1 MHNIVRRL
9 SAVLILSTALAGVA
23 VAQDG
28 EGSQVQ
34 VRTDHHMHVHSPAI
48 LGFLPGYCA
57 SPGRQ
62 GPCDPAFIG
71 PLTVDDLLKDMDAAG
86 IRRGW
91 LMSTAYLA
99 HSPMMVPPAPD
110 AHEIMMSA
118 NDFTVDLARAH
129 PDRISTFIGINP
141 IADDALG
148 EIARWKG
155 DPAVTGIKLHLT
167 NSDVDLRSP
176 EQVAK
181 LAAVFAAAADADLA
195 IMIHMRTR
203 APDYGASDVAVF
215 LSEIL
220 PHASGVSVV
229 IAHSGGWGG
238 TNAFTLSALEGFAT
252 AIEHDPTIRRNLF
265 FDLAQ
270 VFDETTSAADL
281 QALATL
287 MRRIGV
293 DAFVPGSDWPFS
305 GDLATYY
312 AEIYP
317 RLPLTE
323 AEWTTIRSHEVIH
336 RSIGAM

>member
-1 MHNIVRRL
+1 
-9 SAVLILSTALAGVA
+9 
-23 VAQDG
+23 
-28 EGSQVQ
+28 
-34 VRTDHHMHVHSPAI
+34 
-48 LGFLPGYCA
+48 
-57 SPGRQ
+57 
-62 GPCDPAFIG
+62 
-71 PLTVDDLLKDMDAAG
+71 
-86 IRRGW
+86 
-91 LMSTAYLA
+91 
-99 HSPMMVPPAPD
+99 MVPPAPD
-110 AHEIMMSA
+110 AHEIMAAA
-118 NDFTVDLARAH
+118 NDFTVELARTH

-148 EIARWKG
+148 EIARWNG

-167 NSDVDLRSP
+167 NSDVDLRAP

-181 LAAVFAAAADADLA
+181 LAAVFTATADADLA

-203 APDYGASDVAVF
+203 APDYGARDVAVF
-215 LSEIL
+215 LSEVL
-220 PHASGVSVV
+220 PHAAGVPVV

-238 TNAFTLSALEGFAT
+238 TNEHTLSALEGFAT
-252 AIEHDPTIRRNLF
+252 AIEHDPAVRRNLF

-281 QALATL
+281 EALATL

-305 GDLATYY
+305 SDLATYY

-323 AEWTTIRSHEVIH
+323 AEWRTIHAHEVFP
-336 RSIGAM
+336 SAD